1 MRLAIAASAFMLT
14 SLSVIAAPA
23 QNRQSDDIQRCHGPI
38 YTAKEVTR
46 RARITK
52 GPDFS
57 VIYKAF
63 GGDVHARVNL
73 EAVLCRSGRITDI
86 RIVESVP
93 PKLAE
98 FVVAA
103 VSLMR
108 FTPAEMNWH
117 TVSQKQKFEF
127 SINDD
132 SDVKK
137 IDPTAAAGRL
147 LERLEIVGN
156 RRISAEQIRSW
167 MKTRV
172 GEPYDSDQIQ
182 RDLKAILAT
191 GIFNNNTTR
200 VYTEEGARGGVGVIF
215 ELQELPVINEVK
227 FDGLKVDVSVVLN
240 ALEGKQF
247 HLRMGTPYR
256 MEQMKEALR
265 VIKQALEASGQ
276 RVAKVDLKT
285 ELVNAMT
292 INLTFVITND

>member
-137 IDPTAAAGRL
+137 IDPTAAAGR
-147 LERLEIVGN
+147 
-156 RRISAEQIRSW
+156 RISAEQIRSW

-240 ALEGKQF
+240 TLEGKQF
-247 HLRMGTPYR
+247 HLRMGMHYR